1 MTKFTL
7 MCKEGY
13 MLRSA
18 EHYLILGEWVG
29 YAPGYVILQHGNLSD
44 QEAHQINGQIFVN
57 VYQDQKSNSMSII
70 PSYADKYLAR
80 HPNLESLYGYVGCLK
95 RESKRV
101 FSGRIHVK

>member
-1 MTKFTL
+1 MIKFTL

-13 MLRSA
+13 MLRSS

-29 YAPGYVILQHGNLSD
+29 YTPGYVILQHGNLSD
-44 QEAHQINGQIFVN
+44 QEAHQINGQTFVN

-80 HPNLESLYGYVGCLK
+80 HPNLESLCGYVGCLK

-101 FSGRIHVK
+101 FIGRIHVK

>member
-1 MTKFTL
+1 MGKFTL

-13 MLRSA
+13 MLRSS

-29 YAPGYVILQHGNLSD
+29 YAPGYVVLQHGVLS
-44 QEAHQINGQIFVN
+44 EAEDHQIRSQTLVN
-57 VYQDQKSNSMSII
+57 IYQDLKSKTVGII
-70 PSYADKYLAR
+70 PDYDDKYLSR
-80 HPNLESLYGYVGCLK
+80 HPDLKSLTGYIGCLK